1 MWTVSGM
8 SRMIVNTY
16 ALNAK
21 SGASRNGTGTAS
33 SMSEVLRKSAVMK
46 NPAMKKKYAQAISNL
61 QKKTGNIVNENKLS
75 SVSSKLAG
83 SAGELSSSWSLYKD
97 DNREKLEKGVS
108 DFVDNYNE
116 TVSALLKSD
125 SESALSQGVSMVNTT
140 RAFSSSLSK
149 AGITVGQD
157 NKLSID
163 KEKLA
168 AADMNSI
175 KSLFKGGYSYGAKIA
190 QKASDISY
198 AAKNEVNGTYNAN
211 GNLVQYSNNII
222 ASLLSTNA

>member
-157 NKLSID
+157 NKLSVD

-198 AAKNEVNGTYNAN
+198 AAKSEVNGTYNAN